1 MSQMDLDKKRVH
13 RDSPG
18 HKRRTFFCCR
28 DGAGRSESPAASRC
42 HAGCRHWNRRC
53 ECSNSCYPG
62 ASCHLPHPG
71 AHPVCTVKQSEAR
84 QPAHNGQPIL
94 VRGSLPACSLPRAS
108 CSKARAEQCTPQ
120 SHLPKASAVSRL
132 CIWSQRF
139 AIKIL
144 PHAQPCRGIRV
155 GCHEKPLTATI

>member
-1 MSQMDLDKKRVH
+1 MDLGKKGVH

-18 HKRRTFFCCR
+18 HRRRTFFCCR

-71 AHPVCTVKQSEAR
+71 AHPACTVKQSEAG
-84 QPAHNGQPIL
+84 QPAHNGRPIL
-94 VRGSLPACSLPRAS
+94 AWGSLPACSLPRAPPVAKQGLNNADYNHTFPRHLQS
-108 CSKARAEQCTPQ
+108 AGFASGLKDLPSNFAACTA
-120 SHLPKASAVSRL
+120 LKEN
-132 CIWSQRF
+132 WGW
-139 AIKIL
+139 
-144 PHAQPCRGIRV
+144 QP
-155 GCHEKPLTATI
+155 